1 MQQHVDVARNVKTT
15 SSPKVSVSFSGI
27 ISDLI
32 ETSKSNSS
40 MIETSPPRLCA
51 NSAESPIFSNVL
63 MGNATF
69 STQDRELVSILDLQ
83 NIDLQNIDF
92 SGHNNSTE
100 TSLLKDCF

>member
-1 MQQHVDVARNVKTT
+1 
-15 SSPKVSVSFSGI
+15 
-27 ISDLI
+27 
-32 ETSKSNSS
+32 

-51 NSAESPIFSNVL
+51 NSAESPIFSNVT

>member
-1 MQQHVDVARNVKTT
+1 
-15 SSPKVSVSFSGI
+15 
-27 ISDLI
+27 
-32 ETSKSNSS
+32 

-69 STQDRELVSILDLQ
+69 STQDRELVSILDS
-83 NIDLQNIDF
+83 QNIDF